1 MGKYLDRT
9 YDGVLGAE
17 PYKAYVPHGIAGWD
31 PELGEEAAQR
41 VKAAGDRLVGLRTKV
56 PQHRAMR
63 WCLNRCEGI
72 ASSDVEG
79 ISTTLKSL
87 SLLESLRARRDPQRQ
102 ERDKQTLGAV
112 RLTAHAIEVGQRA
125 GVPVEVA
132 DLLEMHR
139 QLFEGAGAGF
149 EPGCLRNDDVWV
161 GAPGATPPEA
171 LFVAAPAPHV
181 GPLTEDLAGYVSAH
195 DLRHPLVK
203 AAVAHLQFE
212 TVHPFPDGNGRVGRA
227 LMQCVLQRCWPGSVP
242 VPLSAAVSEQKQRY
256 LRALRPYQTYTGDS
270 DGAVRSVCAEA
281 AVSFIA
287 DAAAVAC
294 DYTEAVA
301 EIITAMRAKWRDLNL
316 RPHSSAAAT
325 LEVMSTMPAATI
337 DYLHHVTG
345 RAPNAVRRGLR
356 KLASSG
362 ALAET
367 RDEDTGHR
375 VFELPEMLQV
385 VDHRSKLLRHC
396 WEMHQAGFE
405 RSAPDVV
412 DRWRRETAAAETLE
426 GQPAARRQCSHVG
439 ERSRTRCT
447 QSTGH
452 APPHRY
458 T

>member
-9 YDGVLGAE
+9 YDGVLGPE

-31 PELGEEAAQR
+31 PELGEEVAQR
-41 VKAAGDRLVGLRTKV
+41 VRAAGDRLAGLQTKV
-56 PQHRAMR
+56 PQHRAMW
-63 WCLNRCEGI
+63 WCLNRSEGI

-87 SLLESLRARRDPQRQ
+87 SLLESLRARRDPERQ
-102 ERDKQTLGAV
+102 ERDKQALGAV

-125 GVPVEVA
+125 GAPVEVA
-132 DLLEMHR
+132 DLREMHR
-139 QLFEGAGAGF
+139 RLFEGASVGF
-149 EPGCLRNDDVWV
+149 EPGRLRDDVWV
-161 GAPGATPPEA
+161 GTPGATPPEA
-171 LFVAAPAPHV
+171 LFVAAPAPYL
-181 GPLTEDLAGYVSAH
+181 GPLTEDLVEYVSAH

-227 LMQCVLQRCWPGSVP
+227 LMHCVLQRYWPGSVP
-242 VPLSAAVSEQKQRY
+242 VPLSAAVSEQEQRY
-256 LRALRPYQTYTGDS
+256 FQALRPYQTYTGDR
-270 DGAVRSVCAEA
+270 DGEVRSACAEV

-287 DAAAVAC
+287 DIVAIAC
-294 DYTEAVA
+294 DYTEAVV
-301 EIITAMRAKWRDLNL
+301 EVISAMRAKWRDLNL
-316 RPHSSAAAT
+316 RLHSSAAAT
-325 LEVMSTMPAATI
+325 LEAMSTMPAATI

-345 RAPNAVRRGLR
+345 RSPNAVRRGLR
-356 KLASSG
+356 KLVSSG

-367 RDEDTGHR
+367 RDDDTGHR

-385 VDHRSKLLRHC
+385 VDHRSELLGHC
-396 WEMHQAGFE
+396 WGMHQAGFE
-405 RSAPDVV
+405 RSASDVV
-412 DRWRRETAAAETLE
+412 DLWRREMAAAEAPQE
-426 GQPAARRQCSHVG
+426 QPASRPRCSHVG

-447 QSTGH
+447 QSAGH